1 MEGKDIS
8 VETVTQKGTQM
19 EPGDQE
25 TITTGTITRIT
36 RITRGRVI
44 QGLVVFL
51 NKDRSDRL
59 KQKNSQKHQHHK

>member
-1 MEGKDIS
+1 MEGRDIS

-36 RITRGRVI
+36 RTTRDRVI
-44 QGLVVFL
+44 QGLVVSL
-51 NKDRSDRL
+51 NRDKSDRL
-59 KQKNSQKHQHHK
+59 KQKNSRRHQHHK